1 MAGVAGMYCSGCGNK
16 VAGSVRFCP
25 RCGASQTPYEKAMLV
40 WQQKLI
46 GASIGGRYRIDEK
59 IGAGGMG
66 TVYRARRLLIG
77 DDVAVKILHF
87 EIMSDP
93 QAVERFRREA
103 QAAARLKHPNAVM
116 IYDFGV
122 SEDGLLY
129 LVMELVEGQ
138 SLRQIIRE
146 RGPLSPQTATEIVS
160 QVCAVLE
167 ESHRQNIIHRDLK
180 PDNIM
185 VSTTAEGFRV
195 KVLDFGIAKLRDTS
209 LTSAN
214 ITKTGAMMGTP
225 HYMSPEQCMG
235 EELDGRSDVYS
246 LGIVLYEM
254 LTGVVPFNSPVSSA
268 VVVQHVTQQPPPLR
282 AINVSVSPKVE
293 AVVMSALEKQR
304 EARPQTATAL
314 TEQLAAAI
322 SSGFITQPNTMRS
335 GTMNALPHRSPSG
348 AAQASLPVTRIST
361 PANEAM
367 TTVADAQTQTETPS
381 RAASK
386 KRALLILSIVA
397 ALAVIGAAIVLMLRA
412 RAGEVRGQ
420 INDNQSQSVV
430 EQSEPPGPS
439 DRVVSTVP
447 PPGMGY
453 VAGGEFLMG
462 NDTGSEGER
471 PQHSVV
477 VKPFF
482 VDLYEVTG
490 SDYEKFMEAT
500 GHPAPQ
506 GWTSGH
512 HPRGAGRKPV
522 TGISWDDAAAY
533 AKWAGK
539 RLPTEEEWEFAARGT
554 TGFRYTWG
562 NDWRPRLANADTS
575 AHGHGGAAHV
585 GEHMG
590 VSPFGAFDMIGNA
603 WEWTASDFA
612 AYPGGQAQAEAGLK
626 VIRGGSWASNRNEA
640 TTTFRKGLPATGAAD
655 YSQVGFRCVSDAVVS
670 QTPDTSKAPTG
681 MNVVG
686 VSSEAAQEQKKKVAP
701 KAVKKSPPPRPKK
714 TDSDRKKRR
723 SDRELREDDSDDS
736 DDRERWSS
744 SHSRRRRDF
753 QDRDRN

>member
-1 MAGVAGMYCSGCGNK
+1 MAGVAGTYCSSCGNK

-25 RCGASQTPYEKAMLV
+25 RCGASQTPYEKAMLA
-40 WQQKLI
+40 WQEKLI

-77 DDVAVKILHF
+77 DDVAVKILHL

-93 QAVERFRREA
+93 HAVERFRREA
-103 QAAARLKHPNAVM
+103 QAAARLKHSNAVM

-122 SEDGLLY
+122 SEDGLFY
-129 LVMELVEGQ
+129 LVMELVEGE
-138 SLRQIIRE
+138 SLRHIIRE
-146 RGPLSPQTATEIVS
+146 RGPLSPQMAAHIVS

-167 ESHRQNIIHRDLK
+167 DSHRNNIIHRDLK
-180 PDNIM
+180 PDNII
-185 VSTTAEGFRV
+185 VTTTAEGFRV
-195 KVLDFGIAKLRDTS
+195 KVLDFGIAKLRDIS
-209 LTSAN
+209 NTSAN
-214 ITKTGAMMGTP
+214 ITKSGAMMGTP

-235 EELDGRSDVYS
+235 EELDGRSDIYS

-282 AINVSVSPKVE
+282 AINVSVSPAVE

-322 SSGFITQPNTMRS
+322 SSGLITQPNPTRS
-335 GTMNALPHRSPSG
+335 KAMNTPGQGSASG
-348 AAQASLPVTRIST
+348 AAFVPVTRIST
-361 PANEAM
+361 PANEPMA
-367 TTVADAQTQTETPS
+367 TVPDVQVQTEPPVRT
-381 RAASK
+381 ASK
-386 KRALLILSIVA
+386 GKRALLILSIVA
-397 ALAVIGAAIVLMLRA
+397 TLAVIGAAIWMMRA
-412 RAGEVRGQ
+412 RGGENQ
-420 INDNQSQSVV
+420 INENQSQIIT
-430 EQSEPPGPS
+430 EQGETTKPDEG
-439 DRVVSTVP
+439 VASTTP
-447 PPGMGY
+447 PPGMSY

-462 NDTGSEGER
+462 SDAGSEVER
-471 PQHSVV
+471 PQHSIA

-482 VDLYEVTG
+482 IDLYEVTC

-500 GHPAPQ
+500 GHPAPR

-512 HPRGAGRKPV
+512 HPRGSGRKPV
-522 TGISWDDAAAY
+522 TGIDWDDAAAY

-554 TGFRYTWG
+554 TGFRYVWG
-562 NDWRPRLANADTS
+562 NEWRPRIANADTS
-575 AHGHGGAAHV
+575 AHGHGGASHV
-585 GEHMG
+585 GEHTG

-612 AYPGGQAQAEAGLK
+612 AYPGGQAQAESGLK
-626 VIRGGSWASNRNEA
+626 VIRGGSWESNRNEA
-640 TTTFRKGLPATGAAD
+640 TTTFRRGYAPRGAAD
-655 YSQVGFRCVSDAVVS
+655 YSQIGFRCVSDAAIS
-670 QTPDTSKAPTG
+670 PAPDASTAPTG
-681 MNVVG
+681 TNILG
-686 VSSEAAQEQKKKVAP
+686 VSNEASQAQKKKVAP
-701 KAVKKSPPPRPKK
+701 KAVRKPTPPRPKK
-714 TDSDRKKRR
+714 KDSDRKKRR
-723 SDRELREDDSDDS
+723 SDRDSWEDD

-744 SHSRRRRDF
+744 RRRRDF
-753 QDRDRN
+753 YRRDFSRQYRNW